1 VENLSARIDRVRE
14 RVARAAERTG
24 RTSDAVR
31 LLAVSKG
38 FPAAAVREA
47 WALGVREFG
56 ENRVQEADAKIA
68 AVGPGPRWH
77 LVGHLQRNKAKRAAD
92 LFDEIHSLDSEE
104 LVAEVARRAT
114 AASKRVVAY
123 VEVNVSGDS
132 GKHGVVPSGALALVE
147 RARREPSLELAGLM
161 TIGPLEGGG
170 PAARAAFRSLAALRD
185 QAVAAG
191 LLDTG
196 AGLSM
201 GMSDDF
207 ETAVEEGATV
217 IRVGSALF
225 GPRG

>member
-1 VENLSARIDRVRE
+1 
-14 RVARAAERTG
+14 
-24 RTSDAVR
+24 
-31 LLAVSKG
+31 
-38 FPAAAVREA
+38 
-47 WALGVREFG
+47 
-56 ENRVQEADAKIA
+56 
-68 AVGPGPRWH
+68 
-77 LVGHLQRNKAKRAAD
+77 
-92 LFDEIHSLDSEE
+92 
-104 LVAEVARRAT
+104 
-114 AASKRVVAY
+114 
-123 VEVNVSGDS
+123 
-132 GKHGVVPSGALALVE
+132 LALVE

-207 ETAVEEGATV
+207 EIAVEEGATV

>member
-1 VENLSARIDRVRE
+1 VENLSARIDRVRD
-14 RVARAAERTG
+14 RAARAAERAG
-24 RTSDAVR
+24 RAADAVR

-38 FPAAAVREA
+38 IPAAVVHEA

-77 LVGHLQRNKAKRAAD
+77 LVGHLQRNKAKRAVS

-104 LVAEVARRAT
+104 LVADVARRA
-114 AASKRVVAY
+114 AAESKRVVAY
-123 VEVNVSGDS
+123 VEVNVSGDP
-132 GKHGVVPSGALALVE
+132 GKHGVKPSGALALVE

-170 PAARAAFRSLAALRD
+170 PAARAAFRSLAGLRD

-191 LLDTG
+191 LLPSG

-207 ETAVEEGATV
+207 EIAVEEGATV